1 MKEMVN
7 SSLSSSKNVSFEI
20 VCPVPDRLPR
30 QFLAD
35 QDVVARGGKFW
46 VLYKRGGHRV
56 LINKRGDLVVRP
68 NPMEASVSLVTCFG
82 SVQHHLLTTYLQSL
96 LAVLL
101 SQFSTKQ
108 MKGGMQGVLRL
119 ARLSVPLRVR
129 LPLGSEQGN
138 EAVRVCYTCGI

>member
-1 MKEMVN
+1 M
-7 SSLSSSKNVSFEI
+7 
-20 VCPVPDRLPR
+20 
-30 QFLAD
+30 
-35 QDVVARGGKFW
+35 ARSAKFW

-68 NPMEASVSLVTCFG
+68 NPMEASVSLVTCFD

-129 LPLGSEQGN
+129 NFASKCHCLRQC
-138 EAVRVCYTCGI
+138 VF